1 MRIIIFIL
9 GVFVHFSCFSQVSND
24 DCFNASPLGT
34 LPAPANCGNG
44 PNNDGQGDPVTFTNL
59 TNVGAQT
66 ENPYTTL
73 INCQGSGQ
81 DMASP
86 ATDVWYSF
94 VPSGLSLDITING
107 LINDPNVALW
117 AGNCGNLIGAGCDIG
132 SGGSL
137 TTTIDQL
144 NPGDTYYLQI
154 SGGDLNDEGTFD
166 LTLQNNVD
174 CNACL
179 LASTMTVDPLPV
191 NGTYQ
196 PGTVVTFCFTVDEW
210 NQTNTNW
217 FQGVVPI
224 MGSSW
229 INLTPISSPPTCD
242 SGPGI
247 WDWFTGVT
255 TPLGNSNGF
264 FFDGAIAGFNTIPDG
279 DPTNNFGDNCQG
291 TGLDWE
297 FCWQATVENCPPGQT
312 GDDLSVNIETYGD
325 GETGNWSDV
334 GCNFDPVFLFSAS
347 LACCASPLVSSGDVS
362 CQGLSDGIVT
372 AEAQTTANPWDF
384 EWTDDSGNVIS
395 TSNNSNSATNEVLNL
410 AAGIYTVT
418 VTDAN
423 GCFSSSSITI
433 TEPPIVTPIFN
444 QIADICNGGSFSLP
458 NISDNSVSGNWSPVN
473 NSSSTTTYTFTPD
486 AGECALTETM
496 TVVVN
501 QSSTGTDTQSA
512 CVSYLWIDGNTY
524 STNNNTASFNIVGGA
539 SNGCDSL
546 VTLDLTIN
554 NTVVGVDIQTACGS
568 YLWIDGVNYT
578 SSNNTATF
586 NIVDGASN
594 GCDSLVTLDLTIT
607 SPTTGTDTQA
617 SCDTYTWIDGVDYT
631 SSNNAATFNIVG
643 GAENG
648 CDSLVTLDLTIN
660 NTVVGTD
667 IQTACGSYL
676 WIDGVNYTSSSN
688 AATFNIVGG
697 ASNGCD
703 SLVTLDL
710 TINNTVV
717 GVDIQT
723 ACGSYLWIDGVNYT
737 SSNNAATFNIV
748 GGAENGCDSL
758 VTLDLTIN
766 NLTTGTDT
774 QAACDTYT
782 WIDGNIYTAS
792 NNSATWLLSNAA
804 GCDSTVTLDL
814 TITNA
819 TTGTD
824 TQAAC
829 DTYTWIDGNIYTAS
843 NNSATW
849 LLSNAAG
856 CDSIVTLDLTI
867 TIPTT
872 GTDTQASC
880 DNYTWI
886 NGVTYIASN
895 NSATFLLTNAVG
907 CDSLVT
913 LDLTIANSLTGTDTQ
928 TACDT
933 YTWIDGNTYTTSNNS
948 AAFTLTASGGCDS
961 LVTLD
966 LTISNSSTGIDF
978 QTACDSYT
986 WVDGNTYTTSNNSAT
1001 FLLTNTAGCDST
1013 VTLDLIINNSVTG
1026 TDTQTACD
1034 SYLWIDGNTY
1044 DVSNNSAS
1052 FNITGGGVNGC
1063 DSLVSLDL
1071 TINNT
1076 PSYTMSGTDPDI
1088 CNASNGSITISG
1100 LNAGAL
1106 YTISYDSLS
1115 TPSQV
1120 SNFTADTFG
1129 EYLILGLGAGLYS
1142 SFSIIHNGCE
1152 FTSPD
1157 LMDLNN
1163 PGAPSINFQLDST
1176 VCDTYTLLD
1185 ISGTNLSGNESY
1197 YTQSNAEG
1205 TPLLSGDMISSTQT
1219 IYIYDILGTCSDE
1232 SSFTVT
1238 VTNTPSIINPGPQE
1252 SCESFI
1258 LPLSIQGNNLSGNQ
1272 NYYNDSQSN
1281 GGSPI
1286 NDAILS
1292 SQTVYVYDE
1301 NGTCSNEVSFD
1312 ITINELPMLLSFT
1325 GEGIYC
1331 DGDLIDDLL
1340 VEVSGA
1346 PDYTLDYTL
1355 NGIPLNISSSSS
1367 PLNLGNTS
1375 GAYVIT
1381 SLSDNACDII
1391 LNNVQTVIVNPIPVA
1406 PDVSEDVLYCANMI
1420 PEQVLASGS
1429 SGEYTWYSD
1438 PAISQI
1444 ISFGESIIPNVV
1456 LGSMTY
1462 YVTANDSDCEGL
1474 PASVTITFEEC
1485 NIIIPTA
1492 FTPDN
1497 DMVNDIWELEN
1508 IDNIYPNNKV
1518 FIYNRWGNQIFE
1530 SEKGAYSQRPWDGRF
1545 NGNALPVASYYYI
1558 VVFNDGVTDQSI
1570 GIVSILK

>member
-524 STNNNTASFNIVGGA
+524 STNNNTATLNIVGGASNGCDSLVTLDLTINNTVVGTDIQTACGSYLWIDGVNYTSSSNAATFNIVGGA

-660 NTVVGTD
+660 N
-667 IQTACGSYL
+667 L
-676 WIDGVNYTSSSN
+676 
-688 AATFNIVGG
+688 
-697 ASNGCD
+697 
-703 SLVTLDL
+703 
-710 TINNTVV
+710 
-717 GVDIQT
+717 
-723 ACGSYLWIDGVNYT
+723 
-737 SSNNAATFNIV
+737 
-748 GGAENGCDSL
+748 
-758 VTLDLTIN
+758 
-766 NLTTGTDT
+766 
-774 QAACDTYT
+774 
-782 WIDGNIYTAS
+782 
-792 NNSATWLLSNAA
+792 
-804 GCDSTVTLDL
+804 
-814 TITNA
+814 

-1044 DVSNNSAS
+1044 VVSNNSAS

>member
-524 STNNNTASFNIVGGA
+524 STNNNTATLNIVGGA
-539 SNGCDSL
+539 S
-546 VTLDLTIN
+546 
-554 NTVVGVDIQTACGS
+554 
-568 YLWIDGVNYT
+568 
-578 SSNNTATF
+578 
-586 NIVDGASN
+586 
-594 GCDSLVTLDLTIT
+594 
-607 SPTTGTDTQA
+607 
-617 SCDTYTWIDGVDYT
+617 
-631 SSNNAATFNIVG
+631 
-643 GAENG
+643 NG

-766 NLTTGTDT
+766 NL
-774 QAACDTYT
+774 
-782 WIDGNIYTAS
+782 
-792 NNSATWLLSNAA
+792 
-804 GCDSTVTLDL
+804 
-814 TITNA
+814 

-1044 DVSNNSAS
+1044 VVSNNSAS

-1570 GIVSILK
+1570 GIVSILTVSYTHLTLPTIYSV